1 MQLSYTSMIWTKQL
15 SGTDTAKR
23 PVMSPK
29 RHLRCRK
36 IFRIIVEQLHPI
48 GMTSYPDVSSVRV
61 NRQVIDQ
68 SVQLQRLHR
77 KNKTQKKNQKIK
89 SIRNTGSKLQHNHQI
104 CLIWQNIDWGFFNK
118 HFSPHFCFVFSP
130 GMHHPHPCAMRNLLA
145 ALGFPH
151 QLIHTYTSVD
161 AFSDL
166 IHTAWGRFPLQLHSI
181 PKDSFLLLVGG
192 WKIWS
197 SVTGCSDT
205 SANPQEEPPRPELYK
220 WACWNLKHSSKLFC
234 PKSTSASFLQNSSTL
249 PSHGLNSS

>member
-1 MQLSYTSMIWTKQL
+1 MQSSYTSMIWTKQL
-15 SGTDTAKR
+15 SGTDTTKR

-48 GMTSYPDVSSVRV
+48 GMTSCPDVSSVRV

-77 KNKTQKKNQKIK
+77 KNQNTEKNQKIK

-130 GMHHPHPCAMRNLLA
+130 GMHHPHPCAMRNQIA
-145 ALGFPH
+145 ALGFPPSAH
-151 QLIHTYTSVD
+151 PHLHFCGCFQCSDPHCLRQISTTAPQHTQ
-161 AFSDL
+161 
-166 IHTAWGRFPLQLHSI
+166 G
-181 PKDSFLLLVGG
+181 FLPAVVGG

-197 SVTGCSDT
+197 PVTGCADT